1 MQKAVEHQTLDRSIM
16 GGKKEKM
23 REFFS
28 AVLALCLIATAIA
41 VRDCGGAGIVSI
53 AIAVIA
59 VAFWVLAVFRR
70 R

>member
-41 VRDCGGAGIVSI
+41 VRDCGGAGLSI

-59 VAFWVLAVFRR
+59 VTFWALAVFRR